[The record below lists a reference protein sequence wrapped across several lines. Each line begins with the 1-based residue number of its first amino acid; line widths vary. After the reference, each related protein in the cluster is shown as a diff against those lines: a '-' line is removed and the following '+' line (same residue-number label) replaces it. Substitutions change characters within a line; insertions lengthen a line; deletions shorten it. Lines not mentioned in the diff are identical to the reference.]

1 MESISSSVGREG
13 KNNYKDVVVVQT
25 LINECMHLLKPLE
38 ALNPDGKVGKKTI
51 EAIEC
56 FQRVV
61 LKMNEPDGRVDPG
74 GKTIKFLNQ
83 KGVADNKPATEGVV
97 LSGSIKFPLKS
108 RSPSNYKTG
117 MRKFGSN
124 RSGGRKHAGCD
135 LYAPIG
141 TPVYAMD
148 SGEVKNFYSFYLGTY
163 ALEIKHP
170 GFVARYGEISK
181 TATGIKKGSIV
192 KKGQLIG
199 YVGELKGLNM
209 SMLHLELYSGTASGP
224 LTVRGNKP
232 YQRRADLIDPTLILD
247 KAI

>member
-1 MESISSSVGREG
+1 MESIVSSVGKEG
-13 KNNYKDVVVVQT
+13 KNNFKDVVTVQT
-25 LINECMHLLKPLE
+25 LINGCIHLLKPLTLLE
-38 ALNPDGKVGKKTI
+38 PDGKVGKKTI
-51 EAIEC
+51 EAIEL
-56 FQRVV
+56 FQRNVI
-61 LKMNEPDGRVDPG
+61 KMVNPDGRIDPS
-74 GKTIKFLNQ
+74 GKTIQLLNQ
-83 KGVADNKPATEGVV
+83 KYVANNKPSAKEINI
-97 LSGSIKFPLKS
+97 SGAIKFPLKT
-108 RSPSNYKTG
+108 RSPSNYKSG

-148 SGEVKNFYSFYLGTY
+148 DGEVTNFYAFYLGTY
-163 ALEIKHP
+163 ALEVKHS

-181 TATGIKKGSIV
+181 TATNIKKGSKI

-232 YQRRADLIDPTLILD
+232 YQRRSDLIDPTPILD